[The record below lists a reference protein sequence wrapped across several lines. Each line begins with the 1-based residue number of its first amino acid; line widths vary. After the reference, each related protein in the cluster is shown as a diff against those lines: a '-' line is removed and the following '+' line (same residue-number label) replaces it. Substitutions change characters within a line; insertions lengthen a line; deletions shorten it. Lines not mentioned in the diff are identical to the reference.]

1 MATTVFHIE
10 GGIGKNIA
18 ATAVV
23 ETYKKSFPKRN
34 IIVVSA
40 WPDVWTQNS
49 DIARF
54 YRIGSTPYFY
64 QDVIKGKDVEVF
76 MQDPYRQTSHI
87 TKKKHLIETWC
98 NMIGLEYSGAT
109 PKLDFNIREIE
120 EGRAY
125 IEQFKNDEKPI
136 LLFQPFGGP
145 GPDQQQHPYAWTR
158 DIHPTQAQ
166 EIVDK
171 LSDNFDIVH
180 VCYEFHPHL
189 DNVHRFHQ
197 MIGKKALFSMVA
209 HSDKR
214 IVIDSSLQHAAA
226 ALNLPSTVT
235 WVATHPDLFGYN
247 IHNNITTKKEYA
259 KGTIDSYMYDYEFTG
274 VIHECPYKILDD
286 FHDVD
291 AIVKS
296 VLG

>member
-1 MATTVFHIE
+1 MASTVFHIE

-18 ATAVV
+18 ATAVIAA
-23 ETYKKSFPKRN
+23 YKKAKPKRK

-40 WPDVWTQNS
+40 WPEVWTLNR
-49 DIARF
+49 DVARF
-54 YRIGSTPYFY
+54 YRIGNTPYFY
-64 QDVIKGKDVEVF
+64 QDVIKGKNVEIF

-98 NMIGLEYSGAT
+98 NMIGVKYAGAV
-109 PKLDFNIREIE
+109 PKLDFNIREVE
-120 EGRAY
+120 EGSAY
-125 IEQFKNDEKPI
+125 IGQFKEEGKPT

-145 GPDQQQHPYAWTR
+145 GPEHQQHPYAWAR

-171 LSDNFDIVH
+171 LSNNFNIIH
-180 VCYEFHPHL
+180 VCYEFHPRL
-189 DNVHRFHQ
+189 NNVHRFDKL
-197 MIGKKALFSMVA
+197 IGKKALFSMVA

-226 ALNLPSTVT
+226 ALNLPSTVA
-235 WVATHPDLFGYN
+235 WLATHPDLFGYN
-247 IHNNITTKKEYA
+247 MHNNVTTKKTYPS
-259 KGTIDSYMYDYEFTG
+259 GTIDSYMYDYDFTG
-274 VIHECPYKILDD
+274 VIHECPYKNLDD

-296 VLG
+296 VLS